1 MATAKPTG
9 TNRGSRFTQGSYV
22 PKNPH
27 KYVGDVSKIRY
38 MSSYE
43 LETHKFFD
51 NNPNVLRWS
60 SEEIAIPYLKPTDG
74 KVHKY
79 WPDYW
84 VEYVNK
90 DGVIVQEIIEVKPA
104 SQTRMPNG
112 NSKHKLYES
121 LTLAVNVA
129 KWQAAQ
135 AFCKARNITFRIIT
149 EKSIFK

>member
-1 MATAKPTG
+1 MAGK
-9 TNRGSRFTQGSYV
+9 RFEQGQYT
-22 PKNPH
+22 PRNPH
-27 KYVGDVSKIRY
+27 KYVGDIDKIRY

-51 NNPNVLRWS
+51 NNERVLRWS

-74 KVHKY
+74 RVHKY
-79 WPDYW
+79 YPDYW

-104 SQTRMPNG
+104 SQTRAPRAN
-112 NSKHKLYES
+112 NKHRLYEQ
-121 LTLAVNVA
+121 LTLAVNMA

-135 AFCKARNITFRIIT
+135 AFCKQNNMTFRIIT